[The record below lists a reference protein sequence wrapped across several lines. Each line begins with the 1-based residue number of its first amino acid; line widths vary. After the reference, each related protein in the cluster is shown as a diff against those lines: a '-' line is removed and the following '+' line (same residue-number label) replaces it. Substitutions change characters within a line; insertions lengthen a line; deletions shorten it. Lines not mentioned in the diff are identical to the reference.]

1 MFFNQKLLFSW
12 LNNSWL
18 KKKKSRK
25 IRSRNPMKWEEKFF
39 NPDEPLVIS
48 WKARKKS
55 VLPFYALS
63 GFRAFYKYKR
73 SLGSSI
79 FYLSI
84 FLMLTEGCLIP
95 RSSDTFDSPHHMAS
109 LRHHSNSV
117 DIFRKSIFFL
127 NDFFNKYFF
136 FFSRFHVY
144 TYKNKGSRLCGSR
157 FYLWKSLPIL

>member
-1 MFFNQKLLFSW
+1 MCRFDMTA
-12 LNNSWL
+12 
-18 KKKKSRK
+18 
-25 IRSRNPMKWEEKFF
+25 RNPMKWEEKFF

-109 LRHHSNSV
+109 LRHRSNSV
-117 DIFRKSIFFL
+117 DIFLKSFFFKK
-127 NDFFNKYFF
+127 DFFNKYFF
-136 FFSRFHVY
+136 SFRVLMFIHIKIKGLVSVDRDSTFENHDQY
-144 TYKNKGSRLCGSR
+144 NKNLL
-157 FYLWKSLPIL
+157 F